1 MGRPL
6 NKKYFG
12 GRNAG
17 ITGGYNR
24 SVDSTSGLAGTSVN
38 APGVTVTTVGSYTTA
53 FPALTFATPLG
64 GEGITTAT
72 ATGTFVGKVISAT
85 VAGGNSGTKAYQT
98 GQVLSTRGGATLTV
112 ATIANSL
119 GDTIAST
126 NGSNQVVFS
135 NTTAY
140 IPGMDFLTSA
150 SLTGSGLTAA
160 TRYWIVSGSGTTYS
174 VASSYANAIAG
185 TALTFGSGAV
195 GSNGSVLV
203 GTQAGPIATLTVT
216 TGGSVTSGSTGA
228 QATTNTTTPGGTG
241 ATVVLTYGLSG
252 VTVTDTGA
260 GYAPSQAPVAITAS
274 SGSAAATITLEAEV
288 TSGYSVAL
296 DYPSIVAYAITTG
309 TTSRRYSDIVKQEGS
324 RSFRVVNTDSKTYP
338 GTFCKLITATPTVA
352 GTMAINATDSDGN
365 TYWVEKLSNRKAT
378 IVSGGVGTPGT
389 QFTTPT
395 QVPWTFGS
403 AVANV
408 SVKIDNI

>member
-38 APGVTVTTVGSYTTA
+38 AAGVTVTTVGSYTTA
-53 FPALTFATPLG
+53 FPALTFAAPTG

-85 VAGGNSGTKAYQT
+85 VSGTQSGTYHV
-98 GQVLSTRGGATLTV
+98 GDLLT
-112 ATIANSL
+112 
-119 GDTIAST
+119 
-126 NGSNQVVFS
+126 F
-135 NTTAY
+135 TTAY
-140 IPGMDFLTSA
+140 G
-150 SLTGSGLTAA
+150 TATAYVA
-160 TRYWIVSGSGTTYS
+160 TLSGSNVATVNFTGTG
-174 VASSYANAIAG
+174 ASAG
-185 TALTFGSGAV
+185 SF
-195 GSNGSVLV
+195 
-203 GTQAGPIATLTVT
+203 
-216 TGGSVTSGSTGA
+216 TGGSTGGQATTLTTTQGSTGA
-228 QATTNTTTPGGTG
+228 GVLL
-241 ATVVLTYGLSG
+241 TVTYGMLSA
-252 VTVTDTGA
+252 TITNSGA

-288 TSGYSVAL
+288 TSGYSSTS

-389 QFTTPT
+389 QFTAPT